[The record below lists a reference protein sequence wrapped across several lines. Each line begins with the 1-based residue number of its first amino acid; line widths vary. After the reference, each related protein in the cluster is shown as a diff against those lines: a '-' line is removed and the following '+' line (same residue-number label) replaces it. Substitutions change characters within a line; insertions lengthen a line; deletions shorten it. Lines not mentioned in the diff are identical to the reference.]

1 MENKRTPSLP
11 TSLHF
16 ILWRNT
22 KYTISRMTCVL
33 TLFDFTS
40 VILTL
45 LLKVSA
51 VAAV

>member
-1 MENKRTPSLP
+1 VENKRTPSLP